1 MISRSAADIGDRW
14 QDIDT
19 PALVVDLDT
28 LDANITKMAAFARK
42 AGVRLRPHAKTH
54 KCAAIARKQMEA
66 GAVGICCQKV
76 SEAEALADGGVTDI
90 LVSNQVAGERKL
102 RRLAALSL
110 RIRVAVCA
118 DNPDNVSALD
128 AVARA
133 FGTTLPVLVEIDVG
147 SMRCGVSPG
156 EEAVSLAKRIA
167 DSGSLR
173 FAGLQAYHGK
183 AQHLRAFE
191 ARRQAIASAC
201 EDVVRTIDLLK
212 KNGLECEIIG
222 GAGTGTFAFE
232 AASGVYNE
240 LQVGSYVFMDRDYS
254 LNLNAEREQQP
265 EFLQSLFI
273 QTTVMS
279 TPEPDRVVTDAGLKS
294 LTAELGLPGVDGIE
308 GADILDVSD
317 EHTNIRFRDAGMRP
331 DIGDIV
337 RLVPGHCDP
346 TVNLHDWIIGVRN
359 GRVECIWPVSARG
372 ASV

>member
-1 MISRSAADIGDRW
+1 MISRPAADIGDRW

-28 LDANITKMAAFARK
+28 LDANITKMAAFARR

-76 SEAEALADGGVTDI
+76 SEAEALADGGVTNI
-90 LVSNQVAGERKL
+90 LVTNQVVGERKL

-110 RIRVAVCA
+110 RVRLAVCA

-128 AVARA
+128 AAARA

-156 EEAVSLAKRIA
+156 EEAVLLAKRIA
-167 DSGSLR
+167 DSDGLR

-191 ARRQAIASAC
+191 ARRQAIVSAC
-201 EDVVRTIDLLK
+201 EDVVRTTDLLK

-294 LTAELGLPGVDGIE
+294 LTAESGLPGVDGIE

-331 DIGDIV
+331 DLGDIV